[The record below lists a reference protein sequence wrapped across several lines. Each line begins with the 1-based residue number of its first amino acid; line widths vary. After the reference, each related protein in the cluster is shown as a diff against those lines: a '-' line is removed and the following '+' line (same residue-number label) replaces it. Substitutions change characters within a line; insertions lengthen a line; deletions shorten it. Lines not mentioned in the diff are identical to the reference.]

1 MKIYLVNKNPMITKL
16 VKASSEKA
24 GLELLE
30 AEELDVNTQS
40 DILVI
45 DDDAFNLESFES
57 YKANFNECKSIYIYT
72 RDGEKK
78 EGFDEY
84 VQKPFLPTDF
94 VVLLKQ
100 VGGIVD
106 APEIAQNDE
115 INDENLSD
123 DLGDLFQSEEENT
136 ASNILDEGDI
146 NEVKNLLDDTKETD
160 ATKEDDIDFDLD
172 EIGLEE
178 GSEKSST
185 LEGDLADDFDAMGGS
200 DEKDL
205 LEDLGEFDLDDDEA
219 QKESD
224 KKGEQIDLE
233 NSIEDTKEEVA
244 LEDTLKDLD
253 TEKNTENIV
262 DIELEEDESINEEAI
277 KAQDLLGD
285 MEEVE
290 LPQHSEESQSDEAK
304 SQKMDSEK
312 INGDDVASLIESS
325 KDETQGDLSEMNLDS
340 LDEKEVANALME
352 EYESAQ
358 ESLQT
363 QEDLKSEDISKED
376 SNVESSTQEMAKDDI
391 DFSAL
396 NLEDMS
402 EALGEPI
409 IKEPLATPMV
419 PANATQTLQANS
431 IEGLITALQTL
442 QGQNLKDLLS
452 GATINISIQF
462 PNKDK
467 K

>member
-30 AEELDVNTQS
+30 AEELDVNAQS

-57 YKANFNECKSIYIYT
+57 YKANFSECKSIYIYT

-115 INDENLSD
+115 ISDENLSD

-178 GSEKSST
+178 ESGKSST
-185 LEGDLADDFDAMGGS
+185 LEGDLADDFDAMGGG

-224 KKGEQIDLE
+224 KKDEQIDLE
-233 NSIEDTKEEVA
+233 NTTKEEVA
-244 LEDTLKDLD
+244 LEDTIKDLD
-253 TEKNTENIV
+253 TEKNTENIE
-262 DIELEEDESINEEAI
+262 DIELKEYESTNEEAI
-277 KAQDLLGD
+277 KAQDLLED

-312 INGDDVASLIESS
+312 INGDDVASLIKNS
-325 KDETQGDLSEMNLDS
+325 KDEAQENLSEINLDS

-352 EYESAQ
+352 EDEPAQ
-358 ESLQT
+358 ESVQT
-363 QEDLKSEDISKED
+363 QEDLKSKDISKED
-376 SNVESSTQEMAKDDI
+376 SNVESSAQEIAKDDI

-419 PANATQTLQANS
+419 PTNATQTLQANS